1 MPQRAATMGML
12 VLLGILFAG
21 FFAVV
26 TGLILLI
33 VWAVRSRRPIR
44 TFSGTGVRKGA
55 SDDMW
60 MHTSGAAWM
69 GDSGSPSSTRHD
81 DDDTRRHVADAVVV
95 ASSVHHH
102 SAEAST
108 DVSGSHCGGAFD
120 SGLSDSG
127 SSSSCD
133 SGSSSSSSS
142 GD

>member
-1 MPQRAATMGML
+1 MGML
-12 VLLGILFAG
+12 VLLVILFAG
-21 FFAVV
+21 VFSIA

-44 TFSGTGVRKGA
+44 TFSGTGVRQGA
-55 SDDMW
+55 SDDTW

-81 DDDTRRHVADAVVV
+81 DDDTRQHVAGAVVV
-95 ASSVHHH
+95 ASSAHHH

-108 DVSGSHCGGAFD
+108 DVSGSHCGGTFD
-120 SGLSDSG
+120 SGSSDSG

>member
-1 MPQRAATMGML
+1 ML
-12 VLLGILFAG
+12 VLLWILFAG

-26 TGLILLI
+26 TGLIVLI
-33 VWAVRSRRPIR
+33 VWMVRSRRSKSS
-44 TFSGTGVRKGA
+44 FAGTGVRQRS
-55 SDDMW
+55 SDDTW
-60 MHTSGAAWM
+60 IHTPGAAWM
-69 GDSGSPSSTRHD
+69 ADSGSPSSTSQAD
-81 DDDTRRHVADAVVV
+81 DDMRRHVADAVVV

-108 DVSGSHCGGAFD
+108 DVSSSHCGGAFD
-120 SGLSDSG
+120 SGSSDSG

>member
-1 MPQRAATMGML
+1 MTRALLL
-12 VLLGILFAG
+12 VGILLAG
-21 FFAVV
+21 LVAVL
-26 TGLILLI
+26 TGLVVLI
-33 VWAVRSRRPIR
+33 VWIVRSRRPIR
-44 TFSGTGVRKGA
+44 TFAGAGVRQGA
-55 SDDMW
+55 NDDIW
-60 MHTSGAAWM
+60 MHTPGAAWM
-69 GDSGSPSSTRHD
+69 GDAGTTSSTRHD

-102 SAEAST
+102 SAESST

-120 SGLSDSG
+120 SGSSDSG

>member
-1 MPQRAATMGML
+1 MGML
-12 VLLGILFAG
+12 VLLVMLFAG
-21 FFAVV
+21 FFAVA

-33 VWAVRSRRPIR
+33 VWTVRSRRPIR
-44 TFSGTGVRKGA
+44 TFAGTGVRQGA
-55 SDDMW
+55 SDDTW
-60 MHTSGAAWM
+60 IHTPGAAWM
-69 GDSGSPSSTRHD
+69 GDSGSPSSTGHD

-95 ASSVHHH
+95 ASSAHHH

-108 DVSGSHCGGAFD
+108 DVSSSHCGGSFD
-120 SGLSDSG
+120 SGSSDSG